1 VQEEPDGALL
11 QRFARGDREAFEAL
25 FRQFEREVYR
35 WIVRIV
41 REPAA
46 AEDALVE
53 AFWRAH
59 RGHARFDP
67 SRSFGAWMRRIATN
81 VAIDQLNAAR
91 KRTWTEVAVR
101 QVASGA
107 AGIQGGAGVGAVD
120 FELRDDISRAFASL
134 PPTLRVVAT
143 LALIEEVPHLEIAE
157 ALGVPVGTVKSRLFR
172 ATRELR
178 KELAGHDR

>member
-1 VQEEPDGALL
+1 MQEEPDGALL
-11 QRFARGDREAFEAL
+11 QRFARGDRDAFEAL
-25 FRQFEREVYR
+25 FRRFEREVYR

-53 AFWRAH
+53 AFWRAY

-91 KRTWTEVAVR
+91 KRNRLAIPVG
-101 QVASGA
+101 QVPASARA
-107 AGIQGGAGVGAVD
+107 ARAGPVT
-120 FELRDDISRAFASL
+120 FELRDAISRAFASL
-134 PPTLRVVAT
+134 PPKLRVVAT
-143 LALIEEVPHLEIAE
+143 LALIEEVSQGEIAD
-157 ALGVPVGTVKSRLFR
+157 ALDLPIGTVKSRLFR
-172 ATRELR
+172 AIRELR
-178 KELAGHDR
+178 KELARHDR